1 MIRFLLAAG
10 VLAITGPDVRAE
22 PHMFPQMAPSPPFVT
37 TLSNTAPLQF
47 GLTAE
52 QTATA
57 LGVPLAYV
65 SGRPGHEIFLAM
77 TTGGYFFARQDAI
90 FLQFRKGRLTGWK
103 SDRVLAASS
112 W

>member
-1 MIRFLLAAG
+1 MQPMIRFLLAAG
-10 VLAITGPDVRAE
+10 VLAIAGTDVYAGPY
-22 PHMFPQMAPSPPFVT
+22 QAPSPPFVT
-37 TLSNTAPLQF
+37 TLSNTAPLRF

-52 QTATA
+52 QTSAA

-65 SGRPGHEIFLAM
+65 SGRPDSEVFLAM
-77 TTGGYFFARQDAI
+77 TTGGHFFARQDAI

-103 SDRVLAASS
+103 SDRFLAASS

>member
-1 MIRFLLAAG
+1 MQPMIRCFLL
-10 VLAITGPDVRAE
+10 VLALSLAGTAARAE
-22 PHMFPQMAPSPPFVT
+22 PHHTPSPPFVT

-47 GLTAE
+47 GLTLDETSA
-52 QTATA
+52 A

-65 SGRPGHEIFLAM
+65 SGRPGNEIFLAV
-77 TTGGYFFARQDAI
+77 TAGGHFFVREDAI

-103 SDRVLAASS
+103 VDRRLAASL

>member
-1 MIRFLLAAG
+1 M
-10 VLAITGPDVRAE
+10 
-22 PHMFPQMAPSPPFVT
+22 

-52 QTATA
+52 QTSAA
-57 LGVPLAYV
+57 LDAPLAYV
-65 SGRPGHEIFLAM
+65 SGRPGNEIFLAV
-77 TTGGYFFARQDAI
+77 TTGGHFFSREDAI

-103 SDRVLAASS
+103 VDRRLAASI